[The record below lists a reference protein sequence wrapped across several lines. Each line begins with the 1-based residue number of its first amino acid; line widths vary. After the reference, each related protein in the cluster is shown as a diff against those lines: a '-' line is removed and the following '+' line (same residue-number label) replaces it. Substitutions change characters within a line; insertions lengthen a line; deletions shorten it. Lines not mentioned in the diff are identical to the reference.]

1 MSKRFNI
8 NKLKESR
15 PILFIKDSFR
25 KIKLPNKLK
34 KSDKL
39 DDARKKVESSKSK
52 KNGKFGLHNLKIG
65 WKYGAVLI
73 VIFILLVIATTLVAL
88 SINEAQDDMDV
99 LIDEADLAVL
109 TIELSDLINAKGVY
123 ATAYAQFGNES
134 QLTEF
139 EKKDEEIN
147 ERITYLSERIT
158 GENHMS
164 LFTEVVRL
172 NQELTDLFYDEI
184 VVSLG
189 ASSDI
194 MRLYSNRYNNA
205 TENAGLYLGSL
216 RELITEDRDVAAT
229 DAKESQNTA
238 LIMLFSSMLISIIIA
253 FILVLYISRHVSS
266 HLNRVVVLSD
276 RIASGD
282 LTETDNHYKGRD
294 EIAQLSTSMEQMRLQ
309 LTTMIDS
316 IKQTSLL
323 VGTQSAQLNQSAD
336 DVKSGTQQIAATME
350 ELASGTETQANF
362 AGDLVETMTEF
373 AEKIKSINTS
383 SQSINESSNSVLKET
398 DTGNEYMNK
407 SINQMNNI
415 DQIVKDAVDK
425 VEGLDKQ
432 TQEIS
437 KLVGVVKDIADQTNL
452 LALNAAIEAARAGE
466 HGLGFAVVAD
476 EVRKLAEQVANSVV
490 SIAQNVNE
498 IQTESKAV
506 STALEQGYDEVE
518 QGTKDIQETGVR
530 FKAIEDAIAVMTS
543 NVQTVM
549 GGLEELT
556 NDSARVNE
564 AVQEIASISE
574 ESAAGVEETSASAE
588 EASSSMEDVATGAST
603 LLVSAEE
610 LSELVQ
616 RFKM

>member
-1 MSKRFNI
+1 MKKRFNF
-8 NKLKESR
+8 NKVKESR
-15 PILFIKDSFR
+15 AVQFISDNFR
-25 KIKLPNKLK
+25 KIKLPKRPNKSMKPAKSTKVK
-34 KSDKL
+34 KS
-39 DDARKKVESSKSK
+39 
-52 KNGKFGLHNLKIG
+52 GKFGLHNLKIG
-65 WKYGAVLI
+65 WKYGIVLI
-73 VIFILLVIATTLVAL
+73 VIFLLLVVATSLVAA
-88 SINEAQDDMDV
+88 SINEAQNDMDGLV
-99 LIDEADLAVL
+99 EEADLAVL
-109 TIELSDLINAKGVY
+109 TIELSDLINSKGLS
-123 ATAYAQFGNES
+123 AMAYAQFGNES
-134 QLTEF
+134 HFNEFETKNEEISERISYLTE
-139 EKKDEEIN
+139 N
-147 ERITYLSERIT
+147 IT
-158 GENHMS
+158 GENHIS
-164 LFTEVVRL
+164 LFNEVVRL
-172 NQELTDLFYDEI
+172 NQELDDMFYDEI
-184 VVSLG
+184 VDSIG

-194 MRLYSNRYNNA
+194 MRLYSNRYNNSTA
-205 TENAGLYLGSL
+205 NAGLYLESL
-216 RELITEDRDVAAT
+216 RSLITEDRDAA
-229 DAKESQNTA
+229 AEHAEESQNFA
-238 LIMLFSSMLISIIIA
+238 MLMLIVSMVISIVVA
-253 FILVLYISRHVSS
+253 FVLVLFISRHVSK
-266 HLNRVVVLSD
+266 HLNRVVVMSD

-282 LTETDNHYKGRD
+282 LTETENNYQGRD
-294 EIAQLSTSMEQMRLQ
+294 EIAQLSNSMEQMRLQ

-323 VGTQSAQLNQSAD
+323 VGSQSAQLNQSAD

-362 AGDLVETMTEF
+362 AGDLVETMTAF

-398 DTGNEYMNK
+398 NIGNEYMNK
-407 SINQMNNI
+407 SISQMNNI

-437 KLVGVVKDIADQTNL
+437 KLVGVVKDIASQTNL

-490 SIAQNVNE
+490 SIANNVNE
-498 IQTESKAV
+498 IQAESKAV

-530 FKAIEDAIAVMTS
+530 FKAIEDAISVMTS

-549 GGLEELT
+549 SGLEEL
-556 NDSARVNE
+556 NSDSSRVNE

-588 EASSSMEDVATGAST
+588 EASSSMEGVAIGAST
-603 LLVSAEE
+603 LLDSAKE